1 VQRYGAGSPQ
11 VKAFVPA
18 ANLTASVAAAA
29 ALKPES
35 DTPNPRGKGPGI
47 SQAEADAVTQRA
59 LGLRAGAAGGADGRR
74 RLLQGGT
81 TSEWMLPWGRHM
93 QTPGRGMTARA
104 LACARASLA
113 PQNHISPKPRDA
125 PAPASDRR
133 FARPPPLAT

>member
-1 VQRYGAGSPQ
+1 MQRYGAGSPQ

-104 LACARASLA
+104 RLRPRIPGAAESHQSQA
-113 PQNHISPKPRDA
+113 P
-125 PAPASDRR
+125 
-133 FARPPPLAT
+133 